1 MGSLFL
7 TQKIDKKEDKVSP
20 HFTYHQD
27 YKKTKVFTGISCSI
41 KDWDT
46 DNKKVKRSDKNFKLK
61 NLQIDTLITKLET
74 IVNRYKNNDEILSTQ
89 QLKLELKKRE
99 IVKKSTSISSLPLYN
114 LIKDWLNDY
123 MSNEVILQSTRNKTK
138 QMARDILDFIEEREK
153 ENETLLVDDLNQDFS
168 RDFMVWLFN
177 KEYTRGDE
185 VIVGLSPNSVS
196 RRFIALNIFC
206 KWYSRV
212 SKEYIKVDKPSELK
226 KSVSIVREE
235 DKPYLKNDELQKVY
249 NFNSF
254 NYLKPIAKN
263 GEIEWVENKEYHKY
277 LKLKGDTKTKNKDGI
292 VELMFDK
299 TKYGLQTYTTYE
311 VYKDLFVFLCSVGC
325 RYSDG
330 IRMKLGN
337 FYHSK
342 RSSTSTLE
350 DGVEAYFKFYQKK
363 TNRDSIPR
371 VNEVSYEIYK
381 KYSRG
386 KTKDDYLFPLTENGN
401 FISDVKFNKHIKK
414 ICKIIGLNRPF
425 IERRVGI
432 SGKEIESKSKKLH
445 EVIKSH
451 VGRRTFIYNMVMDGN
466 YTTEELKVQT
476 GHKKTDVFNSYFKL
490 KEEIH
495 KKPNTPF
502 LKLHKNVIERN
513 DEVEEIGVETFEPQ
527 QYTKSL
533 KEKLKELEDVK
544 DDLDEE
550 EYNFLR
556 NKIIKNAF

>member
-27 YKKTKVFTGISCSI
+27 YKKTKVFCGISCSI

-61 NLQIDTLITKLET
+61 NLQIDTLRTKLET
-74 IVNRYKNNDEILSTQ
+74 IVNRYKNNDEILSAQ

-177 KEYTRGDE
+177 KKYTRGDE

-196 RRFIALNIFC
+196 RRFVALNIFC

-226 KSVSIVREE
+226 KSVSIIREE
-235 DKPYLKNDELQKVY
+235 DKPFLKNDELQKVY

-337 FYHSK
+337 FYHAK

-502 LKLHKNVIERN
+502 LKLHKNVIERS

-533 KEKLKELEDVK
+533 KEKLRELEEVREMISDK
-544 DDLDEE
+544 
-550 EYNFLR
+550 EYKSMR

>member
-7 TQKIDKKEDKVSP
+7 TQKIDKKEDKVSH

-27 YKKTKVFTGISCSI
+27 YKKTKVFVGISCSI

-61 NLQIDTLITKLET
+61 NLQIDTLRTKLET
-74 IVNRYKNNDEILSTQ
+74 IVNRYKNNDEILSAQ

-177 KEYTRGDE
+177 KKYTRGDE

-196 RRFIALNIFC
+196 RRFVVLNIFC

-226 KSVSIVREE
+226 KSVSIIREE
-235 DKPYLKNDELQKVY
+235 DKPFLKNDELQKVY

-263 GEIEWVENKEYHKY
+263 REIEWVENKEYHKY

-337 FYHSK
+337 FYHAK

-513 DEVEEIGVETFEPQ
+513 DEVEEIGVETFEPP

-533 KEKLKELEDVK
+533 KEKLRELEEVREMISDK
-544 DDLDEE
+544 
-550 EYNFLR
+550 EYKSMR

>member
-61 NLQIDTLITKLET
+61 NLQIDTIRTKLET
-74 IVNRYKNNDEILSTQ
+74 IVNRYKNNDEILSAQ

-177 KEYTRGDE
+177 KKYTRGDE

-196 RRFIALNIFC
+196 RRFVALNIFC

-226 KSVSIVREE
+226 KSVSIIREE

-254 NYLKPIAKN
+254 NYLKPTAKD
-263 GEIEWVENKEYHKY
+263 GVIEWVENKEYHKY

-432 SGKEIESKSKKLH
+432 SGKEIESKTKKLH

-544 DDLDEE
+544 DEINEE

>member
-61 NLQIDTLITKLET
+61 NLQIDTLRTKLET
-74 IVNRYKNNDEILSTQ
+74 IVNRYKNNDEILSVQ

-138 QMARDILDFIEEREK
+138 QMARDILDFIEQREK
-153 ENETLLVDDLNQDFS
+153 ENEILLVDDLNQDFS

-177 KEYTRGDE
+177 KKYTRGDE

-196 RRFIALNIFC
+196 RRFVALNIFC

-226 KSVSIVREE
+226 KSVSIIREE
-235 DKPYLKNDELQKVY
+235 DKPFLKNDELQKVY

-254 NYLKPIAKN
+254 NYLKPIDKN

-337 FYHSK
+337 FYHAK

-533 KEKLKELEDVK
+533 KEKLRELEEVREMISDK
-544 DDLDEE
+544 
-550 EYNFLR
+550 EYKSMR

>member
-27 YKKTKVFTGISCSI
+27 YKKTKVFCGISCSI

-61 NLQIDTLITKLET
+61 NLQIDTLRTKLET
-74 IVNRYKNNDEILSTQ
+74 IVNRYKNNDEILSAQ

-138 QMARDILDFIEEREK
+138 QMARDIFDFIEEREK
-153 ENETLLVDDLNQDFS
+153 ENETLLVDDLNQDFA

-196 RRFIALNIFC
+196 RRFVALNIFC

-226 KSVSIVREE
+226 KSVSIIREE
-235 DKPYLKNDELQKVY
+235 DKPFLKNDELQKVY

-337 FYHSK
+337 FYHAK

-432 SGKEIESKSKKLH
+432 SGKEIESKTKKLH

-544 DDLDEE
+544 DDLDEK

>member
-27 YKKTKVFTGISCSI
+27 YKKTKVFCGISCSI

-46 DNKKVKRSDKNFKLK
+46 DNKKVRRSDKNFKLK
-61 NLQIDTLITKLET
+61 NLQIDTLRTKLET
-74 IVNRYKNNDEILSTQ
+74 IVNRYKNNDEILSVQ

-196 RRFIALNIFC
+196 RRFVALNIFC

-226 KSVSIVREE
+226 KSVSIIREE

-337 FYHSK
+337 FYHTK

-432 SGKEIESKSKKLH
+432 SGKEIESKTKKLH

-544 DDLDEE
+544 DDLDEK

>member
-27 YKKTKVFTGISCSI
+27 YKKTKVFCGISCSI

-61 NLQIDTLITKLET
+61 NLQIDTLRTKLET
-74 IVNRYKNNDEILSTQ
+74 IVNRYKNNDEILSAQ

-177 KEYTRGDE
+177 KKYTRGDE

-196 RRFIALNIFC
+196 RRFVALNIFC

-226 KSVSIVREE
+226 KSVSIIREE
-235 DKPYLKNDELQKVY
+235 DKPFLKNDELQKVY

-337 FYHSK
+337 FYHAK

-350 DGVEAYFKFYQKK
+350 NGVEAYFKFYQKK

-533 KEKLKELEDVK
+533 KEKLRELEEVREMISDK
-544 DDLDEE
+544 
-550 EYNFLR
+550 EYKSMR

>member
-27 YKKTKVFTGISCSI
+27 YKKTKVFCGISCSI

-61 NLQIDTLITKLET
+61 NLQIDTLRTKLET
-74 IVNRYKNNDEILSTQ
+74 IVNRYKNNDEILSAQ

-153 ENETLLVDDLNQDFS
+153 ENETLLVDDLNQDFA

-196 RRFIALNIFC
+196 RRFVALNIFC

-226 KSVSIVREE
+226 KSVSIIREE
-235 DKPYLKNDELQKVY
+235 DKPFLKNDELQKVY

-337 FYHSK
+337 FYHAK

-502 LKLHKNVIERN
+502 LKLHKNVIERS

-533 KEKLKELEDVK
+533 KEKLRELEEVREMISDK
-544 DDLDEE
+544 
-550 EYNFLR
+550 EYKSMR

>member
-27 YKKTKVFTGISCSI
+27 YKKTKVFCGISCSI

-61 NLQIDTLITKLET
+61 NLQIDTLRTKLET
-74 IVNRYKNNDEILSTQ
+74 IVNRYKNNDEILSAQ

-177 KEYTRGDE
+177 KKYTRGDE

-196 RRFIALNIFC
+196 RRFVALNIFC

-226 KSVSIVREE
+226 KSVSIIREE
-235 DKPYLKNDELQKVY
+235 DKPFLKNDELQKVY

-337 FYHSK
+337 FYHAK

-533 KEKLKELEDVK
+533 KEKLRELEEVREMISDK
-544 DDLDEE
+544 
-550 EYNFLR
+550 EYKSMR

>member
-61 NLQIDTLITKLET
+61 NLQIDTIRTKLET
-74 IVNRYKNNDEILSTQ
+74 IVNRYKNNDEILSAQ

-196 RRFIALNIFC
+196 RRFVALNIFC

-226 KSVSIVREE
+226 KSVSIIREE
-235 DKPYLKNDELQKVY
+235 DKPFLKNDELQKVY

-432 SGKEIESKSKKLH
+432 SGKEIESKTKKLH

-533 KEKLKELEDVK
+533 KEKLRELEEVREMISDK
-544 DDLDEE
+544 
-550 EYNFLR
+550 EYKSMR
-556 NKIIKNAF
+556 NKILKNAF

>member
-61 NLQIDTLITKLET
+61 NLQIDTIRTKLET
-74 IVNRYKNNDEILSTQ
+74 IVNRYKNNDEILSAQ

-138 QMARDILDFIEEREK
+138 QMARDIFDFIEEREK

-196 RRFIALNIFC
+196 RRFVALNIFC

-226 KSVSIVREE
+226 KSVSIIREE
-235 DKPYLKNDELQKVY
+235 DKPFLKNDELQKVY

-432 SGKEIESKSKKLH
+432 SGKEIESKTKKLH

-544 DDLDEE
+544 DEINEE

>member
-61 NLQIDTLITKLET
+61 NLQIDTLRTKLET

-138 QMARDILDFIEEREK
+138 QMTRDILDFIEEREK

-196 RRFIALNIFC
+196 RRFVALNIFC

-226 KSVSIVREE
+226 KSVSIIREE
-235 DKPYLKNDELQKVY
+235 DKPFLKNDELQKVY

-337 FYHSK
+337 FYHVK

-502 LKLHKNVIERN
+502 LKLHKNVIERS

-544 DDLDEE
+544 DEISE
-550 EYNFLR
+550 KEYNFIR
-556 NKIIKNAF
+556 NEIIKNPF